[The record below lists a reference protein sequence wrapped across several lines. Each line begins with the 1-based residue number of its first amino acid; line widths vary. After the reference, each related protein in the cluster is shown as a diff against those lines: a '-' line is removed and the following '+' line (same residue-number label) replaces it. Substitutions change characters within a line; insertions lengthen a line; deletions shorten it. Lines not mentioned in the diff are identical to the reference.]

1 MLISLIMPTL
11 NRYDDIYL
19 LMDSLENQTY
29 KNFELIVVDQN
40 DNSKVKEIV
49 DKYIDKLDIKYIKSS
64 KKGLSYNRNVGID
77 NAVGQ
82 IIGFPDDDCVY
93 ENDTLEKVINFF
105 NKMKIIKYTVAKLW
119 IQIKLMHLR
128 KCMMELVISQVPTFW
143 IL

>member
-82 IIGFPDDDCVY
+82 IIGFLMMIVS
-93 ENDTLEKVINFF
+93 T
-105 NKMKIIKYTVAKLW
+105 KMI
-119 IQIKLMHLR
+119 H
-128 KCMMELVISQVPTFW
+128 
-143 IL
+143 

>member
-64 KKGLSYNRNVGID
+64 KKRI
-77 NAVGQ
+77 
-82 IIGFPDDDCVY
+82 
-93 ENDTLEKVINFF
+93 
-105 NKMKIIKYTVAKLW
+105 
-119 IQIKLMHLR
+119 
-128 KCMMELVISQVPTFW
+128 EL
-143 IL
+143 

>member
-82 IIGFPDDDCVY
+82 IIGFPDD
-93 ENDTLEKVINFF
+93 
-105 NKMKIIKYTVAKLW
+105 
-119 IQIKLMHLR
+119 
-128 KCMMELVISQVPTFW
+128 
-143 IL
+143 

>member
-49 DKYIDKLDIKYIKSS
+49 DKYIDKLDIKYIKAL
-64 KKGLSYNRNVGID
+64 KRI
-77 NAVGQ
+77 
-82 IIGFPDDDCVY
+82 
-93 ENDTLEKVINFF
+93 
-105 NKMKIIKYTVAKLW
+105 
-119 IQIKLMHLR
+119 
-128 KCMMELVISQVPTFW
+128 EL
-143 IL
+143 

>member
-64 KKGLSYNRNVGID
+64 KKD
-77 NAVGQ
+77 
-82 IIGFPDDDCVY
+82 
-93 ENDTLEKVINFF
+93 
-105 NKMKIIKYTVAKLW
+105 
-119 IQIKLMHLR
+119 
-128 KCMMELVISQVPTFW
+128 
-143 IL
+143 

>member
-64 KKGLSYNRNVGID
+64 KKGLSYNRNVSI
-77 NAVGQ
+77 
-82 IIGFPDDDCVY
+82 
-93 ENDTLEKVINFF
+93 ENDVGK
-105 NKMKIIKYTVAKLW
+105 KIGYIDD
-119 IQIKLMHLR
+119 
-128 KCMMELVISQVPTFW
+128 E
-143 IL
+143 

>member
-64 KKGLSYNRNVGID
+64 KKGLSYNRNV
-77 NAVGQ
+77 A
-82 IIGFPDDDCVY
+82 
-93 ENDTLEKVINFF
+93 
-105 NKMKIIKYTVAKLW
+105 
-119 IQIKLMHLR
+119 
-128 KCMMELVISQVPTFW
+128 
-143 IL
+143 

>member
-64 KKGLSYNRNVGID
+64 KRI
-77 NAVGQ
+77 
-82 IIGFPDDDCVY
+82 
-93 ENDTLEKVINFF
+93 
-105 NKMKIIKYTVAKLW
+105 
-119 IQIKLMHLR
+119 
-128 KCMMELVISQVPTFW
+128 EL
-143 IL
+143 

>member
-82 IIGFPDDDCVY
+82 I
-93 ENDTLEKVINFF
+93 
-105 NKMKIIKYTVAKLW
+105 
-119 IQIKLMHLR
+119 
-128 KCMMELVISQVPTFW
+128 
-143 IL
+143 

>member
-64 KKGLSYNRNVGID
+64 
-77 NAVGQ
+77 
-82 IIGFPDDDCVY
+82 
-93 ENDTLEKVINFF
+93 
-105 NKMKIIKYTVAKLW
+105 
-119 IQIKLMHLR
+119 
-128 KCMMELVISQVPTFW
+128 
-143 IL
+143 